1 MGWLNWPSLSFPPI
15 NLYTIGMA
23 GSHLTDDEWLRQ
35 RKHNLSDDE
44 IDDFENAVDVTKT
57 RIGLEKS
64 RQAALDRILRM
75 RQRG

>member
-1 MGWLNWPSLSFPPI
+1 MLVWADFYFGPV

-23 GSHLTDDEWLRQ
+23 GSHITDDEWLRQ

-44 IDDFENAVDVTKT
+44 IDAFENSVDVTKT

-64 RQAALDRILRM
+64 RQAALERVLRM

>member
-1 MGWLNWPSLSFPPI
+1 
-15 NLYTIGMA
+15 MA

-64 RQAALDRILRM
+64 RQAALERVLRM

>member
-1 MGWLNWPSLSFPPI
+1 MGWINWPSLTFPPI
-15 NLYTIGMA
+15 NLYTLGMA

-35 RKHNLSDDE
+35 RKHELSDDE
-44 IDDFENAVDVTKT
+44 IDEFENAVDVTKT

>member
-1 MGWLNWPSLSFPPI
+1 MPV
-15 NLYTIGMA
+15 A

-35 RKHNLSDDE
+35 RKHELSDDE

-57 RIGLEKS
+57 RIGLEQS
-64 RQAALDRILRM
+64 RRAALDRVLRM